1 LITAMI
7 EQRREAIH
15 MLRGML
21 QAQIELKLN
30 KKS

>member
-1 LITAMI
+1 MI

>member
-1 LITAMI
+1 MI
-7 EQRREAIH
+7 EQRREAIR